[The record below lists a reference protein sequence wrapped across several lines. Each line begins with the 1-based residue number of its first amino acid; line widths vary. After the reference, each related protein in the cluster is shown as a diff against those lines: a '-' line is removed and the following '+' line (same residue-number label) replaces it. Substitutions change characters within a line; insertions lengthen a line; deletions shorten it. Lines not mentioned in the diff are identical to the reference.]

1 MSSSLNRI
9 KKSLMSAMQSA
20 NKQGTSAYDTTA
32 VVRRIEGDIAWVH
45 IAGGV
50 DETPV
55 KLTIAAKA
63 GDSVQVRVGG
73 GRAWITGNATAPPT
87 DDQKANEA
95 NDKAV
100 EADVKAKRAL
110 KDASDAMDEAK
121 SAQDEANQLAINM
134 ANAVVRINADIENL
148 QDQIDGNITT
158 WFYDYDPTNS
168 NLPASEWIAEG
179 TESAHIGDLFYNNTS
194 GYSWRWQVTN
204 GTYSWQ
210 RVTDTDVARAL
221 ADAARAQDTA
231 DSKRR
236 VFYTQPTPP
245 YDKGDL
251 WVQGSGGDI
260 LRCAQDK
267 VEGQVY
273 VSSDWVLASK
283 YTDDST
289 LNNWLANT
297 YAADKTSIQSQIDG
311 KAETWYQTSDPA
323 TNWTA
328 AEKQKHEGDLW
339 YRTSDGTTWY
349 YTGSTWNQ
357 QQVPTSVFNAID
369 GKANIFVGNSTPT
382 DPKDGDLWMQSA
394 SSDILT
400 YVGNRWVK
408 YNKYTDDTLASE
420 AKTMATATQEHFWTD
435 SAGAHITR
443 KTQQEYSANPT
454 NGGANTL
461 IDSNG
466 MKIRN
471 GQVNLAQFLANS
483 AVIGKE
489 SSDHV
494 TINANGLTL
503 SNGQTDRIMLTQ
515 YNDMQAI
522 QFLNRNVYIAGRA
535 DSDMDS
541 VTIGAY
547 GYNDNV
553 NAEVNLIAD
562 GENGEAYLTVSDI
575 DSINDIGVVIAP
587 NGVINAGGTITV
599 YKDSSAAARLRAYH
613 SQGKSVDLIATQSG
627 NVGVYSPD
635 YDAYLIRFDADGD
648 LRTSRALTF
657 GSHNSP
663 VGTQLTGNGSK
674 RMSPSGSLAKL
685 GDLVT
690 LPAGSWLV
698 MCSVR
703 FPSSPGGTRG
713 AQLYVDGSSISVAYG
728 AGPCQTNAIVG
739 FECVTSVSSSSS
751 MDIDV
756 YARQSSDET
765 LTVDYYWRAMRIA

>member
-168 NLPASEWIAEG
+168 NPPASEWIAEG

-204 GTYSWQ
+204 GSYSWQ
-210 RVTDTDVARAL
+210 RVTDTDVAKAL
-221 ADAARAQDTA
+221 ADAAKAQDTA

-236 VFYTQPTPP
+236 VFYAQPVPP

-273 VSSDWVLASK
+273 VASDWVLASK

-311 KAETWYQTSDPA
+311 KAETWYQAADPA
-323 TNWTA
+323 TNWMA

-349 YTGSTWNQ
+349 YTGSAWNQ
-357 QQVPTSVFNAID
+357 QQVPTNVFNAID

-400 YVGNRWVK
+400 YVGNRWTK
-408 YNKYTDDTLASE
+408 YNKYTDDTVASE
-420 AKTMATATQEHFWTD
+420 AKTMATATQEHFWSD
-435 SAGAHITR
+435 SAGSHITR
-443 KTQQEYSANPT
+443 KTQQEYSSDT
-454 NGGANTL
+454 STGGRNLLLTS
-461 IDSNG
+461 DG
-466 MKIRN
+466 MKVRD
-471 GQVNLAQFLANS
+471 GETDLSQFLGS
-483 AVIGKE
+483 KSVVGKE
-489 SSDHV
+489 SGNHV
-494 TINANGLTL
+494 TIDTNGFTL
-503 SNGQTDRIMLTQ
+503 SNGQSDKIM
-515 YNDMQAI
+515 MRQANNAQFI
-522 QFLNRNVYIAGRA
+522 QFVNNNVYVAGRA

-541 VTIGAY
+541 VAIGAY

-553 NAEVNLIAD
+553 NAEVNLIAN
-562 GENGEAYLTVSDI
+562 GKNGEAYLTISDT
-575 DSINDIGVVIAP
+575 DSIDDIGVVIAP

-635 YDAYLIRFDADGD
+635 YDAYLIRFDSNDD

-690 LPAGSWLV
+690 LPAGSWV
-698 MCSVR
+698 IICSVR
-703 FPSSPGGTRG
+703 FPSSAGGTRG
-713 AQLYVDGSSISVAYG
+713 AELYVNDGAITASYAAAESPSTGTVALEVM
-728 AGPCQTNAIVG
+728 AT
-739 FECVTSVSSSSS
+739 VSDSSS